1 MGDYLRMDNADDQL
15 MQALLAQGFTCIET
29 HLSRVYIRGEDVF
42 KTKRNVRFSFVDFST
57 AEARRKACEA
67 EVTLNRRLAPDVYE
81 GVVVILCPPV
91 GDARIV
97 PPAALSPG
105 EEGTWAVHMRRLDA
119 ASRGDTLLAEGRLG
133 APEIAAIAAM
143 LSHFHAEC
151 RSDAETARFGAESVL
166 RGNMEENFREL
177 AGLLPRYLGA
187 EEAAQLR
194 GFQRDFLD
202 KSQALLSRRVREG
215 KVRDG
220 HGDLRLEH
228 LYRRADGGFFAID
241 CIEFNDR
248 FRYADVALDLAFLA
262 MDLHLHGR
270 ADLAELLLAVY
281 ARESFDYELYAL
293 VDFYVSYRAVVRA
306 KVSAFLAA
314 DAAVTEEARVRGQR
328 EAERAFTLALRVAA
342 PTRPRARLVVCS
354 GQMASGKSTVARA
367 LGEHLSAP
375 VVSADRIRKH
385 LLHVDPLTPRHEAP
399 FRGSYSEEVTDQTYT
414 ALRQH
419 AELVLRSG
427 RSVVLDATYRARE
440 ERSEVLALAGRLGV
454 PVLFIEC
461 SVPRE
466 VSLERLKKRA
476 ECPSESDG
484 RLEIFDAVALT
495 YQATT
500 EISPGCHLPL
510 DTTRPLAENFQRC
523 LARLGDP

>member
-1 MGDYLRMDNADDQL
+1 MDNADDIL
-15 MQALLAQGFTCIET
+15 KQALLAQGFACVET
-29 HLSRVYIRGEDVF
+29 HLSRVYIRGDDVF

-57 AEARRKACEA
+57 VEARQRACEA
-67 EVTLNRRLAPDVYE
+67 EVTLNRRLAPEVYQ
-81 GVVVILCPPV
+81 GVVAIVCPP
-91 GDARIV
+91 GGELRIV
-97 PPAALSPG
+97 PPAALAPT
-105 EEGTWAVHMRRLDA
+105 EVGTWAVHMRRLDA
-119 ASRGDTLLAEGRLG
+119 SSRGDTLLSEGRLG
-133 APEIAAIAAM
+133 SAEITDIAGM
-143 LSHFHAEC
+143 LCRFHAAC
-151 RSDAETARFGAESVL
+151 RSDAETARFGAEDVL
-166 RGNMEENFREL
+166 RGNVEENFREL
-177 AGLLPRYLGA
+177 AALLPRYLSA
-187 EEAAQLR
+187 EEAARLSGYQR
-194 GFQRDFLD
+194 GFLD
-202 KSQALLSRRVREG
+202 KRQGLLARRVREG
-215 KVRDG
+215 QVRDG

-270 ADLAELLLAVY
+270 ADLAELLLAAY

-314 DAAVTEEARVRGQR
+314 DAAVTEQARARGQS
-328 EAERAFTLALRVAA
+328 EAERAFALALKVAA
-342 PTRPRARLVVCS
+342 PVRPTPRLVVCS

-367 LGEHLSAP
+367 LGERLSVP

-399 FRGSYSEEVTDQTYT
+399 FRGSYSEEITDQVYA

-419 AELVLRSG
+419 AEVVLRSG
-427 RSVVLDATYRARE
+427 RSVLLDATYRARD
-440 ERSEVLALAGRLGV
+440 ERSEVLALAERLAV

-466 VSLERLKKRA
+466 VSLQRLKKRA

-484 RLEIFDAVALT
+484 RIEIFDAVALT
-495 YQATT
+495 YQATS
-500 EISPGCHLPL
+500 EIAPHCHLAL
-510 DTTRPLAENFQRC
+510 NTALPLAENLQRC
-523 LARLGDP
+523 LSRLAEA

>member
-1 MGDYLRMDNADDQL
+1 
-15 MQALLAQGFTCIET
+15 
-29 HLSRVYIRGEDVF
+29 
-42 KTKRNVRFSFVDFST
+42 
-57 AEARRKACEA
+57 
-67 EVTLNRRLAPDVYE
+67 
-81 GVVVILCPPV
+81 
-91 GDARIV
+91 
-97 PPAALSPG
+97 
-105 EEGTWAVHMRRLDA
+105 
-119 ASRGDTLLAEGRLG
+119 
-133 APEIAAIAAM
+133 
-143 LSHFHAEC
+143 
-151 RSDAETARFGAESVL
+151 
-166 RGNMEENFREL
+166 
-177 AGLLPRYLGA
+177 
-187 EEAAQLR
+187 
-194 GFQRDFLD
+194 
-202 KSQALLSRRVREG
+202 
-215 KVRDG
+215 
-220 HGDLRLEH
+220 
-228 LYRRADGGFFAID
+228 
-241 CIEFNDR
+241 
-248 FRYADVALDLAFLA
+248 
-262 MDLHLHGR
+262 
-270 ADLAELLLAVY
+270 
-281 ARESFDYELYAL
+281 
-293 VDFYVSYRAVVRA
+293 
-306 KVSAFLAA
+306 
-314 DAAVTEEARVRGQR
+314 
-328 EAERAFTLALRVAA
+328 
-342 PTRPRARLVVCS
+342 VCS

-375 VVSADRIRKH
+375 VVSEDRIRKH